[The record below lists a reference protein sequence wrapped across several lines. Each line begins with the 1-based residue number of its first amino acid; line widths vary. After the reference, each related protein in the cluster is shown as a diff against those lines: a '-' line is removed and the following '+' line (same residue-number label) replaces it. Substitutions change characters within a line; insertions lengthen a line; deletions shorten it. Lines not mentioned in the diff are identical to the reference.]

1 MDLIETGRRFND
13 EATCISYLE
22 QVRWKGKPCC
32 PYCAGIRSGP
42 KKEGFRYTCLSC
54 RRSYSVLVGTIFQ
67 STKLPLQKWFMAMNL
82 MINAKKGLSSL
93 QISRDLGVNKNTAWY
108 LQKRIRLA
116 MNEDDL
122 ILKGLVESDET
133 YVGGSITNY
142 HEHRKPDTGKPRGG
156 MEHMNAVL
164 GMVERNG
171 HIIVK
176 VIDKAHGIEM
186 KPILKKRIDRG
197 STLVTDGFGGYHGLS
212 EHFKDHVILNRS
224 KKIRVI
230 GPYHTNTIEG
240 FWSMLKR
247 AIVGQYHRL
256 TSVHLQT
263 YLDEI
268 AFKYNHRNS
277 TNTFEHLLKRCLSP
291 PCAIC

>member
-1 MDLIETGRRFND
+1 MVPTVLIVDDERHTREGLQQALEDNFDVSVAGSAD
-13 EATCISYLE
+13 EA
-22 QVRWKGKPCC
+22 
-32 PYCAGIRSGP
+32 
-42 KKEGFRYTCLSC
+42 F
-54 RRSYSVLVGTIFQ
+54 
-67 STKLPLQKWFMAMNL
+67 NL
-82 MINAKKGLSSL
+82 MEA
-93 QISRDLGVNKNTAWY
+93 
-108 LQKRIRLA
+108 
-116 MNEDDL
+116 
-122 ILKGLVESDET
+122 ET
-133 YVGGSITNY
+133 YDVIVTDL
-142 HEHRKPDTGKPRGG
+142 RMPGKSG
-156 MEHMNAVL
+156 L
-164 GMVERNG
+164 
-171 HIIVK
+171 K